1 VAKYDPLLVNET
13 KFVRLTQINEQ
24 GLMEAEE
31 VYQEVLQH

>member
-1 VAKYDPLLVNET
+1 LLVNET

-31 VYQEVLQH
+31 ASQEILVHS